1 MTELKEPEEIIHQP
15 MSGLEEPQEIQHSP
29 MSGLEMNTDKG
40 DMRFSELDMNTE
52 VTHSPMSGLTD
63 LSYDVNIEMQPL
75 VDIEK
80 TPYEIHDSEVKEDK
94 EATRSR
100 NETHRQAL
108 N

>member
-1 MTELKEPEEIIHQP
+1 

-40 DMRFSELDMNTE
+40 DMRLSELERNTE
-52 VTHSPMSGLTD
+52 VTHGPMTELTEQE
-63 LSYDVNIEMQPL
+63 YDVNIEMQSL

>member
-1 MTELKEPEEIIHQP
+1 MTELTE
-15 MSGLEEPQEIQHSP
+15 QE
-29 MSGLEMNTDKG
+29 
-40 DMRFSELDMNTE
+40 
-52 VTHSPMSGLTD
+52 
-63 LSYDVNIEMQPL
+63 YDVNIEMQPL